1 MGSLVFIA
9 SDFFLTG
16 MKGIEGMMTIYK
28 SLSSLSSLLEFIFPI
43 RVIRIPYY
51 F

>member
-9 SDFFLTG
+9 SDFFLQD
-16 MKGIEGMMTIYK
+16 EGDRRDDDYLQIP
-28 SLSSLSSLLEFIFPI
+28 FIPFIPVRI
-43 RVIRIPYY
+43 HLPVRVIRIPYY